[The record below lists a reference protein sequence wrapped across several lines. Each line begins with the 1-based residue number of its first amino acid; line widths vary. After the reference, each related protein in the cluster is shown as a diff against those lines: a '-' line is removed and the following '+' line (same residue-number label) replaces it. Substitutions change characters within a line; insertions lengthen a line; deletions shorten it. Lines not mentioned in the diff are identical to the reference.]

1 MSFLR
6 SLFVVPPPNGAAGKT
21 TRGTAAL
28 EPSGTP
34 VFLTPQTLVTFPGA
48 TLAVKVVGLV
58 VGSLVP
64 SLANNNVVLF
74 VASVVIGAFIAYNS
88 WDPSWDARQR
98 VGAILVGALNV
109 LFIYAAAAGLL
120 AQVALVTG
128 E

>member
-6 SLFVVPPPNGAAGKT
+6 SLFVVPAPNGAAGKT
-21 TRGTAAL
+21 TRGVSPV
-28 EPSGTP
+28 EPVGTP

-74 VASVVIGAFIAYNS
+74 IAAVVIGAFIAYNS
-88 WDPSWDARQR
+88 WDPTWDMRQR
-98 VGAILVGALNV
+98 VGAILVGVLNV
-109 LFIYAAAAGLL
+109 LFIYAAAAGLM
-120 AQVALVTG
+120 AQIALLPAG
-128 E
+128 